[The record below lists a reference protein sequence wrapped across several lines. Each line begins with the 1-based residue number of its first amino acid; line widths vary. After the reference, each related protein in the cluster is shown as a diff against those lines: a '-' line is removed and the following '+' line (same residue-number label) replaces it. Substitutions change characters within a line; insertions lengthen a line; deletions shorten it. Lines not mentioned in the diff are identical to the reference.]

1 MIHICKLKAKQIHI
15 TLSNT
20 FKINTSY
27 STIIKV
33 LDNIRQTFANY
44 MKNKYRNLQIGG
56 APDIDKPIAL
66 DETLILHINRQQEWL
81 VDY

>member
-1 MIHICKLKAKQIHI
+1 
-15 TLSNT
+15 
-20 FKINTSY
+20 
-27 STIIKV
+27 
-33 LDNIRQTFANY
+33 